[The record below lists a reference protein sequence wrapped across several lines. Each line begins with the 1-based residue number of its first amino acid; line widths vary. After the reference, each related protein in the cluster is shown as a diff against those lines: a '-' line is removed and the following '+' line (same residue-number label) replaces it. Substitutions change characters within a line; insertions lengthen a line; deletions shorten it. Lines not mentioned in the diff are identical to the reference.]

1 MKHVFFWLSVVVV
14 IIINTIIA
22 TIKFTII
29 ITLHIQHTV
38 LFPNGQWQV
47 CEQVI
52 GRDIQFSLGSVS
64 KFKLLPFLPAILFNK
79 VKIIGLNLKQL
90 TFALF
95 HYHLPLATE

>member
-38 LFPNGQWQV
+38 LFPNGQ
-47 CEQVI
+47 
-52 GRDIQFSLGSVS
+52 
-64 KFKLLPFLPAILFNK
+64 
-79 VKIIGLNLKQL
+79 
-90 TFALF
+90 
-95 HYHLPLATE
+95 